1 MGTWRKSGVGG
12 KEVKGHK
19 FCNKWEVKLFAKV
32 GVVYKVEIQKPS
44 RDLGQIL

>member
-12 KEVKGHK
+12 K
-19 FCNKWEVKLFAKV
+19 EVKLFAKV